1 MAFTWLKSLLSSRRK
16 EEKTG
21 PEQEQQDRNFAILS
35 NRFRM
40 FLTAWNR
47 FQEIESQIEYTLCCE
62 HPFGIY
68 KVRALCTDVALQV
81 FQCVRQLKALDGRH
95 TDELVKRFS
104 VLQKEVSS
112 LVYDLHRRIQGPLI
126 LPLNSPELASSTL
139 LASPEAV
146 RLSTLPDKYR
156 DLVPRGFVITGA
168 GCDLLLG
175 EKKIRE
181 EINRRIQSE
190 GGLKTKRVLRL
201 GLGAEQVVRETPMP
215 QELQDAVRAALHEV
229 REECRDSGPMLLVFK
244 VRLWPPE
251 SKYES
256 DGLYMCPEALPLSSP
271 DEEILEAVHRA
282 LSLKQCAQA
291 LVYRRARI
299 GHGLFRFLHRHGER
313 LKTRRRE
320 NGASS
325 AAGRLASAGV
335 RVPWPAEGKEG
346 FRPVLRLPESTVRR
360 ARDKGERKFL

>member
-104 VLQKEVSS
+104 VLQKEVST

-215 QELQDAVRAALHEV
+215 QELQDAVRAALH
-229 REECRDSGPMLLVFK
+229 
-244 VRLWPPE
+244 
-251 SKYES
+251 
-256 DGLYMCPEALPLSSP
+256 
-271 DEEILEAVHRA
+271 
-282 LSLKQCAQA
+282 
-291 LVYRRARI
+291 
-299 GHGLFRFLHRHGER
+299 
-313 LKTRRRE
+313 
-320 NGASS
+320 
-325 AAGRLASAGV
+325 
-335 RVPWPAEGKEG
+335 
-346 FRPVLRLPESTVRR
+346 
-360 ARDKGERKFL
+360 